1 VLAIAI
7 AGATAAAPA
16 MRNVRDIVSS
26 RFSNGG
32 PHAGTPAGAR
42 YSQAPAARSH
52 RFRRQRAGFVGGEI
66 DCSGLVGEK
75 VPVGTIDAGS

>member
-1 VLAIAI
+1 L
-7 AGATAAAPA
+7 
-16 MRNVRDIVSS
+16 R
-26 RFSNGG
+26 
-32 PHAGTPAGAR
+32 
-42 YSQAPAARSH
+42 